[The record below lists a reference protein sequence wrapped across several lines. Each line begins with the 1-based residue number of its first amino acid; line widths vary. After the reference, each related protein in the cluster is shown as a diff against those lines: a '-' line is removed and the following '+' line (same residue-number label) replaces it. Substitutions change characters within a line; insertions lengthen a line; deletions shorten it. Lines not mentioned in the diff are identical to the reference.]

1 MKTHAPTDVAHGL
14 NWGYIMYWMY
24 WMYCVICVVLIVGV
38 DLLSRFLVG
47 YFSKSWGK
55 IVVSVEAFD
64 GQWFLGNYDE
74 LCNLKRAKVFKSFRE
89 ARNYVDSLDFDV
101 CGYSNVEILEV
112 YNCHKK
118 TGYRKSLP

>member
-1 MKTHAPTDVAHGL
+1 
-14 NWGYIMYWMY
+14 MY
-24 WMYCVICVVLIVGV
+24 WMYCVIFVVLVVGA
-38 DLLSRFLVG
+38 DWFSRFLVG
-47 YFSKSWGK
+47 YFFKSWGK

-74 LCNLKRAKVFKSFRE
+74 LCNLKRAKVFQSFRE
-89 ARNYVDSLDFDV
+89 ARNYVDSLNLNLRGF
-101 CGYSNVEILEV
+101 YSIEILEV

>member
-1 MKTHAPTDVAHGL
+1 MNFL
-14 NWGYIMYWMY
+14 
-24 WMYCVICVVLIVGV
+24 ICVVLIVGV
-38 DLLSRFLVG
+38 DLFSRFLVG
-47 YFSKSWGK
+47 YFFKSWGK

-89 ARNYVDSLDFDV
+89 ARKYVDSLDLDF
-101 CGYSNVEILEV
+101 CRYSNVEILEV